1 VADEEKFLKKRT
13 IDMRY
18 VMIIL
23 ASGFLAAAILAL
35 NYFYILPLG
44 MPTLYMPINIVAIFV
59 LITPIILVKYMD
71 FTRSKEV
78 EEMFPIFLRDFVET
92 IRGGLTVP
100 HAFKSVS
107 RNDYRA
113 LTPYIKKMSAQM
125 NWGISVEK
133 VLLKFAKETRSKLIG
148 RIVSSV
154 IESHRF
160 GGNLTDTFEALSNTS
175 IEVEKLR
182 AERRLYMNSQM
193 MTGYIIFF
201 VFLAV
206 IIGLEKFLTPSLANV
221 STGQLFGAV
230 GGAGSKDLVAEYREI
245 YRNLILI
252 QGFFAGI
259 AVGKMSEGAMTGGLK
274 HSIFMMFAGFIIF
287 TLSVSIF

>member
-1 VADEEKFLKKRT
+1 VAKEEKFLKKRI
-13 IDMRY
+13 IDKRY
-18 VMIIL
+18 ITIIL
-23 ASGFLAAAILAL
+23 MSGFLTAAILL
-35 NYFYILPLG
+35 INYFYILPLG
-44 MPTLYMPINIVAIFV
+44 IPTLYMPINIVAIFI
-59 LITPIILVKYMD
+59 LITPIILVRYVD
-71 FTRSKEV
+71 YSRSKEV

-92 IRGGLTVP
+92 IRGGFTVP
-100 HAFKSVS
+100 QAFKSVS
-107 RNDYRA
+107 RNDYKA

-133 VLLKFAKETRSKLIG
+133 VLLKFAKETNSKLIG

-160 GGNLTDTFEALSNTS
+160 GGNLADTFEALSNTS
-175 IEVEKLR
+175 VEVEKLR
-182 AERRLYMNSQM
+182 VERRMYLNSQM

-206 IIGLEKFLTPSLANV
+206 IIGLEKFLTPSLSNV
-221 STGQLFGAV
+221 STGQLFGSV
-230 GGAGSKDLVAEYREI
+230 GGAGSKELVAEYRDI

-259 AVGKMSEGAMTGGLK
+259 AVGKMAEGAMAAGLK
-274 HSIFMMFAGFIIF
+274 HSIFMMFSGFIIF
-287 TLSVSIF
+287 TLSVSLF